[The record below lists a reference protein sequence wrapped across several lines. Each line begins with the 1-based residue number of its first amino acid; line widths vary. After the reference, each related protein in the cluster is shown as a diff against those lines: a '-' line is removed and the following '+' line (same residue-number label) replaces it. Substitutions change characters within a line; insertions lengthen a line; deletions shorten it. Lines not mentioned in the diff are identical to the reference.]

1 MNFSYFLGNKSKAL
15 RLDEKQHG
23 GLKQQFLAK
32 IQKPDNLKPQTFN
45 CKLQVSDSHEKS
57 DAKAL

>member
-1 MNFSYFLGNKSKAL
+1 MKTNMVGWNNK
-15 RLDEKQHG
+15 
-23 GLKQQFLAK
+23 FLAK
-32 IQKPDNLKPQTFN
+32 IQKPDNLKLQTFN